1 MTNWGVLGAA
11 RINQLVLEG
20 AALAEGTSVV
30 AIAARDRPR
39 AQAQADT
46 FGIGAVHGS
55 YDELLADP
63 EIDAVYIPLPN
74 ALHVDWS
81 VRALEAGKHVL
92 CEKPLAR
99 TEAEA
104 RRAFAAARAADRLL
118 MEAFMWRHTPQTA
131 KLRELLAEGAVGRIR
146 MVRATFGFKLERE
159 GDVRLS
165 RELEGGAL
173 MDVGCYCVSAARLA
187 AGEPVHVRAEQ
198 VVGGDGVDVRLA
210 ATMRFADDVLAVID
224 CALDAPLGHRLTIT
238 GDAGELVLEDPF
250 HARNPG
256 ILRLGGQSHQS
267 HELVEVPFANPYAV
281 QFENFSAAV
290 RGEAEPLLGG
300 RDAVAQAA
308 AIEAL
313 YRSAE
318 AR

>member
-1 MTNWGVLGAA
+1 MTSWGVLGAA
-11 RINQLVLEG
+11 RINQSVLEG
-20 AALAEGTSVV
+20 AALAEGASVV
-30 AIAARDRPR
+30 AIAARDRER
-39 AQAQADT
+39 AEAQASQ
-46 FGIGAVHGS
+46 FGIGTIHGS
-55 YDELLADP
+55 YEELLADP
-63 EIDAVYIPLPN
+63 DVEAVYIPLPN
-74 ALHVDWS
+74 ALHVEWS

-104 RRAFAAARAADRLL
+104 RRAFAAAQTHERLL
-118 MEAFMWRHTPQTA
+118 MEAFMWRHTPQTR
-131 KLRELLAEGAVGRIR
+131 KLNELLAGKAVGQVRI
-146 MVRATFGFKLERE
+146 VRATFGFKTERE

-173 MDVGCYCVSAARLA
+173 MDVGCYCVSAARFV

-198 VVGGDGVDVRLA
+198 VVGGDGVDVRLV
-210 ATMRFADDVLAVID
+210 ATMRFPDEVLAVID
-224 CALDAPLGHRLTIT
+224 CALDAPIGHRLVVA
-238 GDAGELVLEDPF
+238 GDEGELVLEDPF

-256 ILRLGGQSHQS
+256 IRHNG
-267 HELVEVPFANPYAV
+267 ELIEVPYANPYALE
-281 QFENFSAAV
+281 FENFSAAI
-290 RGEAEPLLGG
+290 RGEAEPLLGA

-318 AR
+318 T

>member
-1 MTNWGVLGAA
+1 MTHWGVLGAA
-11 RINQLVLEG
+11 RINQQVLEG

-30 AIAARDRPR
+30 AIAARDRDR

-46 FGIGAVHGS
+46 FDIGTVYGS

-63 EIDAVYIPLPN
+63 EVEAVYIPLPN
-74 ALHVDWS
+74 ALHVEWS

-118 MEAFMWRHTPQTA
+118 MEAFMWRHTPQTR
-131 KLRELLAEGAVGRIR
+131 KLGELLAEGVVGKLRI
-146 MVRATFGFKLERE
+146 VRATFGFKLDRE
-159 GDVRLS
+159 VDVRLS
-165 RELEGGAL
+165 RELDGGAL
-173 MDVGCYCVSAARLA
+173 MDVGCYCVSAVRLA

-198 VVGGDGVDVRLA
+198 VVGGEGVDVRLV
-210 ATMRFADDVLAVID
+210 ATMRFADDVLGVID
-224 CALDAPLGHRLTIT
+224 CALDAAIGHRLTIT
-238 GDAGELVLEDPF
+238 GEDGELVLEDPF

-256 ILRLGGQSHQS
+256 ILHDGQLIEIPS
-267 HELVEVPFANPYAV
+267 ANPYAV

-318 AR
+318 AA

>member
-1 MTNWGVLGAA
+1 MTSWGVLGAA
-11 RINQLVLEG
+11 RINQSVLEG
-20 AALAEGTSVV
+20 AALAEGASVV
-30 AIAARDRPR
+30 AIAARDRER
-39 AQAQADT
+39 AEAQASQ
-46 FGIGAVHGS
+46 FGIGTIHGS
-55 YDELLADP
+55 YEELLADP
-63 EIDAVYIPLPN
+63 DVEAIYIPLPN
-74 ALHVDWS
+74 ALHVEWS

-104 RRAFAAARAADRLL
+104 RRAFAAAQTHERLL
-118 MEAFMWRHTPQTA
+118 MEAFMWRHTPQTR
-131 KLRELLAEGAVGRIR
+131 KLNELLAGKAVGQVRI
-146 MVRATFGFKLERE
+146 VRATFGFKTERE

-173 MDVGCYCVSAARLA
+173 MDVGCYCVSAARFV

-198 VVGGDGVDVRLA
+198 VVGGDGVDVRLV
-210 ATMRFADDVLAVID
+210 ATMRFPDEVLAVID
-224 CALDAPLGHRLTIT
+224 CALDAPIGHRLVVA
-238 GDAGELVLEDPF
+238 GDEGELVLEDPF

-256 ILRLGGQSHQS
+256 IRHNG
-267 HELVEVPFANPYAV
+267 ELIEVPYANPYALE
-281 QFENFSAAV
+281 FENFSAAI
-290 RGEAEPLLGG
+290 RGEAEPLLGA

-318 AR
+318 T

>member
-1 MTNWGVLGAA
+1 MIRWGILSTA
-11 RINQLVLEG
+11 RIAEKIIDGARVAEG
-20 AALAEGTSVV
+20 AQIVAVGSRDLA
-30 AIAARDRPR
+30 R
-39 AQAQADT
+39 AQAFADEH
-46 FGIGAVHGS
+46 GIERAYAS
-55 YDELLADP
+55 YEELLASDV
-63 EIDAVYIPLPN
+63 DAVYIPLPN
-74 ALHVDWS
+74 ALHVEWS

-104 RRAFAAARAADRLL
+104 RRAFATARSADRLL
-118 MEAFMWRHTPQTA
+118 MEAFMWRHTPQTR
-131 KLRELLAEGAVGRIR
+131 KLSELLAEGVVGKLRI
-146 MVRATFGFKLERE
+146 VRATFGFKLDRE
-159 GDVRLS
+159 VDVRLS
-165 RELEGGAL
+165 RELDGGAL
-173 MDVGCYCVSAARLA
+173 MDVGCYCVSAARLV

-198 VVGGDGVDVRLA
+198 VVGGDGVDVRLV
-210 ATMRFADDVLAVID
+210 ATMRFAEDVLGVID
-224 CALDAPLGHRLTIT
+224 CALDAAIGHRVTIS
-238 GDAGELVLEDPF
+238 GEDGELVLEDPF

-256 ILRLGGQSHQS
+256 IRHDGQLI
-267 HELVEVPFANPYAV
+267 EIPFANPYAM

-318 AR
+318 AA

>member
-1 MTNWGVLGAA
+1 MTSWGVLGAA
-11 RINQLVLEG
+11 RINQSVLEG
-20 AALAEGTSVV
+20 AALAEGASVV
-30 AIAARDRPR
+30 AIAARDRER
-39 AQAQADT
+39 AEAQASQ
-46 FGIGAVHGS
+46 FGIGTIHGS
-55 YDELLADP
+55 YEELLADTDV
-63 EIDAVYIPLPN
+63 EAVYIPLPN
-74 ALHVDWS
+74 ALHVEWS

-104 RRAFAAARAADRLL
+104 RRAFATARGQDRLL
-118 MEAFMWRHTPQTA
+118 MEAFMWRHSPQTR
-131 KLRELLAEGAVGRIR
+131 KLNELLAGKAVGQVRI
-146 MVRATFGFKLERE
+146 VRATFGFKTERE

-173 MDVGCYCVSAARLA
+173 MDVGCYCVSAARFV

-198 VVGGDGVDVRLA
+198 VVGGDGVDVRLV
-210 ATMRFADDVLAVID
+210 ATMRFPDEVLAVID
-224 CALDAPLGHRLTIT
+224 CALDAPIGHRLVVV
-238 GDAGELVLEDPF
+238 GDEGELVLEDPF

-256 ILRLGGQSHQS
+256 IRHND
-267 HELVEVPFANPYAV
+267 ELIEVPYANPYALE
-281 QFENFSAAV
+281 FENFSAAI
-290 RGEAEPLLGG
+290 RGEAEPLLGA

-318 AR
+318 T

>member
-1 MTNWGVLGAA
+1 MTQWGVLGAA
-11 RINQLVLEG
+11 RINQSVLEG
-20 AALAEGTSVV
+20 AALAEGASVV
-30 AIAARDRPR
+30 AIAARDRAR
-39 AQAQADT
+39 AQAQADQ
-46 FGIGAVHGS
+46 FGIGTVYGS

-63 EIDAVYIPLPN
+63 EVEAVYIPLPN
-74 ALHVDWS
+74 SLHVEWS
-81 VRALEAGKHVL
+81 VRALEGGKHVL

-118 MEAFMWRHTPQTA
+118 MEAFMWRHTPQTR
-131 KLRELLAEGAVGRIR
+131 KLGELLSEGAVGALR
-146 MVRATFGFKLERE
+146 MVRATFGFKLERA

-165 RELEGGAL
+165 RELQGGAL
-173 MDVGCYCVSAARLA
+173 MDVGCYCVSAVRLA

-198 VVGGDGVDVRLA
+198 VRGGDGVDVRLA
-210 ATMRFADDVLAVID
+210 ATMRFAGDVLGVID
-224 CALDAPLGHRLTIT
+224 CALDAPVGHRLTIV

-256 ILRLGGQSHQS
+256 ILHDGQ
-267 HELVEVPFANPYAV
+267 LIEVPHANPYALE
-281 QFENFSAAV
+281 FENFSAAI
-290 RGEAEPLLGG
+290 RGEAEPLLGA

-313 YRSAE
+313 YRSAG
-318 AR
+318 AT

>member
-1 MTNWGVLGAA
+1 MTRWGVLGAA
-11 RINQLVLEG
+11 RINQHVLEG
-20 AALAEGTSVV
+20 AALAEGTSFV
-30 AIAARDRPR
+30 AIAARDRDR
-39 AQAQADT
+39 AQEQADT
-46 FGIGAVHGS
+46 FDIGTVYGS

-63 EIDAVYIPLPN
+63 GVEAVYIPLPN
-74 ALHVDWS
+74 GLHVEWS

-104 RRAFAAARAADRLL
+104 RRAFATARSADRLL
-118 MEAFMWRHTPQTA
+118 MEAFMWRHTPQTR
-131 KLRELLAEGAVGRIR
+131 KLSELLAEGVVGKLRI
-146 MVRATFGFKLERE
+146 VRATFGFKLDRE
-159 GDVRLS
+159 VDVRLS
-165 RELEGGAL
+165 RELDGGAL
-173 MDVGCYCVSAARLA
+173 MDVGCYCVSAARLV

-198 VVGGDGVDVRLA
+198 VVGGDGVDVRLV
-210 ATMRFADDVLAVID
+210 ATMRFAEDVLGVMD
-224 CALDAPLGHRLTIT
+224 CALDAAIGHRVTIT
-238 GDAGELVLEDPF
+238 GEDGELVLEDPF

-256 ILRLGGQSHQS
+256 IRHDGQLIEIPS
-267 HELVEVPFANPYAV
+267 ANPYAM

-318 AR
+318 AA

>member
-1 MTNWGVLGAA
+1 MTSWGVLGAA
-11 RINQLVLEG
+11 RINQSVLEG
-20 AALAEGTSVV
+20 AVLAEGASLV
-30 AIAARDRPR
+30 AIASRDRDR
-39 AQAQADT
+39 AQAQAGT
-46 FGIGAVHGS
+46 FGIGTVHGS

-63 EIDAVYIPLPN
+63 EVEAVYIPLPN
-74 ALHVDWS
+74 ALHVQWS

-118 MEAFMWRHTPQTA
+118 MEAFMWRHTPQTRR
-131 KLRELLAEGAVGRIR
+131 LGELLDGGAVGQLRT
-146 MVRATFGFKLERE
+146 VKATFGFRLERD

-165 RELEGGAL
+165 GELDGGAL
-173 MDVGCYCVSAARLA
+173 MDVGCYCVSAARLV

-198 VVGGDGVDVRLA
+198 IVGGDGVDVRLV
-210 ATMRFADDVLAVID
+210 ATMRFAGDVLGVID
-224 CALDAPLGHRLTIT
+224 CALDAPIGHRLTVT
-238 GDAGELVLEDPF
+238 GEAGELVLEDPF

-256 ILRLGGQSHQS
+256 ILHDGR
-267 HELVEVPFANPYAV
+267 LVEIPYVNPYALEI
-281 QFENFSAAV
+281 ENFSAAI

-300 RDAVAQAA
+300 RDSVAQAA

-313 YRSAE
+313 YRSA
-318 AR
+318 AAT

>member
-1 MTNWGVLGAA
+1 MTSWGVLGAA
-11 RINQLVLEG
+11 RINQSVLEG
-20 AALAEGTSVV
+20 AALAG
-30 AIAARDRPR
+30 APWGAPIAARDRER
-39 AQAQADT
+39 AEAQASQ
-46 FGIGAVHGS
+46 FGIGTVHGS
-55 YDELLADP
+55 YEELLADP
-63 EIDAVYIPLPN
+63 DVEAVYIPLPN
-74 ALHVDWS
+74 ALHVEWS

-104 RRAFAAARAADRLL
+104 RRAFAAARTHERLL
-118 MEAFMWRHTPQTA
+118 MEAFMWRHTPQTR
-131 KLRELLAEGAVGRIR
+131 KLNELLAGRAVGQVRI
-146 MVRATFGFKLERE
+146 VRATFGFKTERE

-165 RELEGGAL
+165 RELEGGARRG
-173 MDVGCYCVSAARLA
+173 VGCYCVPPARCG

-198 VVGGDGVDVRLA
+198 VVGGDGVDVRLI
-210 ATMRFADDVLAVID
+210 ATLRFAEDVLGVMD
-224 CALDAPLGHRLTIT
+224 CALDAAIGHRLTIT
-238 GDAGELVLEDPF
+238 GEHGELVLEDPF

-256 ILRLGGQSHQS
+256 IRHDGQLIEIPS
-267 HELVEVPFANPYAV
+267 ANPYAM

-318 AR
+318 AA

>member
-1 MTNWGVLGAA
+1 MTSWGVLGAA
-11 RINQLVLEG
+11 RINQSVLEG
-20 AALAEGTSVV
+20 AALAEGASVV
-30 AIAARDRPR
+30 AIAARDRER
-39 AQAQADT
+39 AEAQASQ
-46 FGIGAVHGS
+46 FGIGTIHGS
-55 YDELLADP
+55 YEELLADP
-63 EIDAVYIPLPN
+63 DVEAVYIPLPN
-74 ALHVDWS
+74 ALHVEWS

-104 RRAFAAARAADRLL
+104 RRAFAAAQMHERLL
-118 MEAFMWRHTPQTA
+118 MEAFMWRHTPQTR
-131 KLRELLAEGAVGRIR
+131 KLNELLAGKAVGQVRI
-146 MVRATFGFKLERE
+146 VRATFGFKTERE

-173 MDVGCYCVSAARLA
+173 RDVGCYCVSAARFV

-198 VVGGDGVDVRLA
+198 VVGGDGVDVRLV
-210 ATMRFADDVLAVID
+210 ATMRFPDEVLAVID
-224 CALDAPLGHRLTIT
+224 CALDAPIGHRLVVA
-238 GDAGELVLEDPF
+238 GDEGELVLEDPF

-256 ILRLGGQSHQS
+256 IRHNG
-267 HELVEVPFANPYAV
+267 ELIEVPYANPYALE
-281 QFENFSAAV
+281 FENFSAAI
-290 RGEAEPLLGG
+290 RGEAEPLLGA

-318 AR
+318 T

>member
-11 RINQLVLEG
+11 RINQLLLDG
-20 AALAEGTSVV
+20 AALAEGASVI
-30 AIAARDRPR
+30 AIAARDRDR
-39 AQAQADT
+39 AQAQADAH
-46 FGIGAVHGS
+46 GIAKVHGS

-63 EIDAVYIPLPN
+63 DIDAVYIPLPN

-81 VRALEAGKHVL
+81 VRALQAGKHVL

-99 TEAEA
+99 SEGAA
-104 RRAFAAARAADRLL
+104 RRAFTAAREADRLL

-131 KLRELLAEGAVGRIR
+131 RLRELLDEQVVGRLR
-146 MVRATFGFKLERE
+146 MVRATFGFSLERE

-173 MDVGCYCVSAARLA
+173 MDVGCYCVSAARLV

-198 VVGGDGVDVRLA
+198 IVGGDGVDVRLV
-210 ATMRFADDVLAVID
+210 ATMRFPDDVLAVID
-224 CALDAPLGHRLTIT
+224 CALDAPLGHRLTIV
-238 GDAGELVLEDPF
+238 GEQGELVLDDPF
-250 HARNPG
+250 HARTPVIVHDG
-256 ILRLGGQSHQS
+256 RPID
-267 HELVEVPFANPYAV
+267 VPFKDAYACEI
-281 QFENFSAAV
+281 ENFSAAI
-290 RGEAEPLLGG
+290 RGEAEPLLGA

-313 YRSAE
+313 YRSAG
-318 AR
+318 AT

>member
-11 RINQLVLEG
+11 RINQSVLEG
-20 AALAEGTSVV
+20 AALAEGASVV
-30 AIAARDRPR
+30 AIAARERDR

-46 FGIGAVHGS
+46 FRIATVYGT
-55 YDELLADP
+55 YEELLGDP
-63 EIDAVYIPLPN
+63 EIEAVYIPLPN
-74 ALHVDWS
+74 ALHVEWS

-104 RRAFAAARAADRLL
+104 RRAFAAARTADRLL
-118 MEAFMWRHTPQTA
+118 MEAFMWRHTPQTR
-131 KLRELLAEGAVGRIR
+131 KLSELLADGAVGRLR
-146 MVRATFGFKLERE
+146 MVRATFGFRLERD

-173 MDVGCYCVSAARLA
+173 MDVGCYCVSAVRLV

-198 VVGGDGVDVRLA
+198 VRGGDGVDVRLA
-210 ATMRFADDVLAVID
+210 ATMRFADDVLGVID
-224 CALDAPLGHRLTIT
+224 CALDAPIGHRLTVV
-238 GDAGELVLEDPF
+238 GEAGELVLEDPF
-250 HARNPG
+250 HGRNPG
-256 ILRLGGQSHQS
+256 IRRNG
-267 HELVEVPFANPYAV
+267 ELIEVPYANPYALE
-281 QFENFSAAV
+281 FENFSAAV

-313 YRSAE
+313 YRSA
-318 AR
+318 AT

>member
-1 MTNWGVLGAA
+1 MTAWGVLGAA
-11 RINQLVLEG
+11 RINQHVLEG
-20 AALAEGTSVV
+20 AALAEGASVV
-30 AIAARDRPR
+30 AIAARDRDR
-39 AQAQADT
+39 AQAQADA
-46 FGIGAVHGS
+46 FAIGTVHGS
-55 YDELLADP
+55 YEELLADP
-63 EIDAVYIPLPN
+63 AVDAVYIPLPN
-74 ALHVDWS
+74 ALHVEWS

-99 TEAEA
+99 SEAQA
-104 RRAFAAARAADRLL
+104 RRAFAAARSADRLL
-118 MEAFMWRHTPQTA
+118 MEAFMWRHTPQTR
-131 KLRELLAEGAVGRIR
+131 KLQELLGHSAVGRLR
-146 MVRATFGFKLERE
+146 MVRATFGFRLDRD

-173 MDVGCYCVSAARLA
+173 MDVGCYCVSAARLV
-187 AGEPVHVRAEQ
+187 AGEPVHVRAERIA
-198 VVGGDGVDVRLA
+198 GGDGVDVRLA
-210 ATMRFADDVLAVID
+210 ATMRFADDVLGVID
-224 CALDAPLGHRLTIT
+224 CAIDAPLGHRLTIV
-238 GDAGELVLEDPF
+238 GDQGELVLEDPF

-256 ILRLGGQSHQS
+256 ILHDGRLID
-267 HELVEVPFANPYAV
+267 VPFANPYAV

-318 AR
+318 AT

>member
-1 MTNWGVLGAA
+1 MTSWGVLGAA
-11 RINQLVLEG
+11 RINQSVLEG
-20 AALAEGTSVV
+20 AALAEGASVV
-30 AIAARDRPR
+30 AIAARDRER
-39 AQAQADT
+39 AEAQASQ
-46 FGIGAVHGS
+46 FSIGTIHGS
-55 YDELLADP
+55 YEELLADP
-63 EIDAVYIPLPN
+63 DVEAVYIPLPN
-74 ALHVDWS
+74 SLHVEWS

-99 TEAEA
+99 TESEA
-104 RRAFAAARAADRLL
+104 RRAFAAARAQERLL
-118 MEAFMWRHTPQTA
+118 MEAFMWRHSPQTR
-131 KLRELLAEGAVGRIR
+131 KLRELLADGAVGRLRI
-146 MVRATFGFKLERE
+146 VRATFGFKTERE

-173 MDVGCYCVSAARLA
+173 MDVGCYCVSAARLV

-198 VVGGDGVDVRLA
+198 VVGGDGVDVRLV
-210 ATMRFADDVLAVID
+210 ATMRFAEDVLGVMD
-224 CALDAPLGHRLTIT
+224 CALDAAIGHRLPIT
-238 GDAGELVLEDPF
+238 GEDGELVLEDPF

-256 ILRLGGQSHQS
+256 ILHDGQLIEIPS
-267 HELVEVPFANPYAV
+267 ANPYAV

-290 RGEAEPLLGG
+290 RGEAEPLLGA

-318 AR
+318 AA

>member
-11 RINQLVLEG
+11 RINQHVLEG
-20 AALAEGTSVV
+20 AALAEGASVI
-30 AIAARDRPR
+30 AIAARHRDR
-39 AQAQADT
+39 AQAQAEQ
-46 FGIGAVHGS
+46 FGIATVHGS
-55 YDELLADP
+55 YEELLADP
-63 EIDAVYIPLPN
+63 DIEAVYIPLAN
-74 ALHVDWS
+74 SLHVEWS

-104 RRAFAAARAADRLL
+104 RRAYAVARAQERLL
-118 MEAFMWRHTPQTA
+118 MEGFMWRHSPQTRR
-131 KLRELLAEGAVGRIR
+131 LQELLADGAVGRPR
-146 MVRATFGFKLERE
+146 LVKATFGFKSERE

-165 RELEGGAL
+165 RELDGGAL
-173 MDVGCYCVSAARLA
+173 MDVGCYCVSAARLV

-198 VVGGDGVDVRLA
+198 VIGGDGVDVRLA
-210 ATMRFADDVLAVID
+210 ATMRFQDDVLAVID
-224 CALDAPLGHRLTIT
+224 CALDAPIGHRLSIV
-238 GDAGELVLEDPF
+238 GDQGELVLDDPF

-256 ILRLGGQSHQS
+256 IRHDG
-267 HELVEVPFANPYAV
+267 ELIEIPFANPYAREI
-281 QFENFSAAV
+281 ENFSAAI
-290 RGEAEPLLGG
+290 RGEAEPLLGA

-318 AR
+318 AT